1 MNKMDFFL
9 LAGLIITGLLIISF
23 AAYSSTTN
31 SIIKDQEKE
40 IAALRTENH
49 RLKNGKGYK
58 K

>member
-1 MNKMDFFL
+1 MDFFL